1 MITLIIK
8 GTALQAENYVRLR
21 GLRMEGEPEYNGQQS
36 KVKVEEDLSSFKKIY
51 EWMWNIPYRST
62 PPYSAG
68 TLLWYGGV
76 SLEHPKGWM
85 ARIDK
90 KREKN
95 A

>member
-21 GLRMEGEPEYNGQQS
+21 GLRMEDKPEYNGQQS
-36 KVKVEEDLSSFKKIY
+36 KVRVEEDLSSFKKIY
-51 EWMWNIPYRST
+51 EWMWNIPYMSR

-76 SLEHPKGWM
+76 SMEHPKGWM
-85 ARIDK
+85 AKIDG
-90 KREKN
+90 KRQKDV
-95 A
+95 